1 MKRADKK
8 RLLVWL
14 SNALNDHV
22 FLLSHVSEAL
32 AVSDSRHDR
41 PRFATERWVA
51 EPACRCLRG
60 FVDLRVPSRR
70 HLVAEHERNFSRP
83 WSRR

>member
-14 SNALNDHV
+14 SSALNDHV
-22 FLLSHVSEAL
+22 FLLSHVSETL

-41 PRFATERWVA
+41 RQFATERSVA
-51 EPACRCLRG
+51 EPACRCLRR
-60 FVDLRVPSRR
+60 FVDLRVPWRCEIR
-70 HLVAEHERNFSRP
+70 
-83 WSRR
+83 